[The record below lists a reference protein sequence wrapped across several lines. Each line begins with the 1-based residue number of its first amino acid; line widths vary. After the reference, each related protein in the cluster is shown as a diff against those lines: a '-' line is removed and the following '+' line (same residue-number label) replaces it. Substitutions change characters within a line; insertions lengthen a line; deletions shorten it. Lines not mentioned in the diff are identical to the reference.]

1 METYNPPKD
10 IFARN
15 KGGIKVKMAE
25 RVEYPPEGGIY
36 TYYEG
41 MKYPK
46 KGAPFPQAVIALE
59 GVKSAAMQTL
69 SFLSRN
75 KWILP
80 FVFILRKKFLKEFM
94 AYANKMLSPY
104 YLKPERYCI
113 SAKEVYDTLKR
124 LDYSDTICH
133 LWAMLWEYDNAYRYR
148 FQDIFTT
155 FNDCTK
161 YYDGI
166 MPGAL
171 KWSIEVARGREN
183 NNGMMKKWD
192 VVLKLYSLVGP
203 YLKKFVV
210 LADIKKLTL
219 DEADSY
225 HCLVRPDYDFGGISW
240 EDRQKIRKQI
250 DEQE

>member
-15 KGGIKVKMAE
+15 KSGIKVKMAE

-80 FVFILRKKFLKEFM
+80 FVFVLRKKFLKEFLT
-94 AYANKMLSPY
+94 YANKMLSPY

-148 FQDIFTT
+148 FQDFFSTLYYGGWKSDKDMKDAILTT
-155 FNDCTK
+155 RNREVDK
-161 YYDGI
+161 HNKDI
-166 MPGAL
+166 VP
-171 KWSIEVARGREN
+171 KWN
-183 NNGMMKKWD
+183 
-192 VVLKLYSLVGP
+192 VVIKLYPFIKS
-203 YLKKFVV
+203 YLRKFVDEANIKKFIFDDGD
-210 LADIKKLTL
+210 A
-219 DEADSY
+219 Y
-225 HCLVRPDYDFGGISW
+225 HCLLRPDYDFTGVDW
-240 EDRQKIRKQI
+240 ETRRKVRIEI